1 MAGRFSSYGQV
12 YLQVVLN
19 EFWSCGR
26 LCRSCSLW
34 LKQRCHRVSAGCMP
48 VVMRGVLLAF
58 CQSPATN
65 RQPGLSPLAQQTET
79 VQPGV
84 PFSLRAK
91 ANAFSAGISRIFLT
105 GLPRRPMNSTSQGVE
120 PSFWTPG

>member
-1 MAGRFSSYGQV
+1 M
-12 YLQVVLN
+12 
-19 EFWSCGR
+19 R
-26 LCRSCSLW
+26 LLTALSTPPAHGFYELSM
-34 LKQRCHRVSAGCMP
+34 HGDE
-48 VVMRGVLLAF
+48 G
-58 CQSPATN
+58 PATN

-84 PFSLRAK
+84 PCSLRAK

-105 GLPRRPMNSTSQGVE
+105 GLPRRPRNSTSQGVV